1 MQILTLTFV
10 KANRRADVVTD
21 GVNVRLYSD
30 ISCTRFDRLYEA
42 ISVLEAAGYSIQADC
57 FIPADFKNYFKK

>member
-1 MQILTLTFV
+1 M
-10 KANRRADVVTD
+10 TD
-21 GVNVRLYSD
+21 GKNVRLYSD
-30 ISCTRFDRLYEA
+30 ISCTRFDRLFEA